1 MVYVDMLLGGTP
13 GRIKPGCLVELKL
26 YRRVLHYMFFGSG
39 GLGRLCRSA
48 RVGSGLTLGRDFSEN
63 ASSLGA
69 QEGVHLGLYE
79 PSADVQKRARRFDG
93 SHIPGS
99 EGGSAPELE
108 RT

>member
-1 MVYVDMLLGGTP
+1 MPLGGAP

-26 YRRVLHYMFFGSG
+26 YWRVLHYIFFGPE

-48 RVGSGLTLGRDFSEN
+48 RVGSGPTLGLDFSEN
-63 ASSLGA
+63 APSLGA
-69 QEGVHLGLYE
+69 QEGVQMGLYE
-79 PSADVQKRARRFDG
+79 SSAVVQKRARRFDG

-99 EGGSAPELE
+99 EGGAAPELE